1 MTKLFIFLLFVSSIN
16 SFMIYATK
24 NFKLS
29 RTIEKK
35 HWNNIFEKLNVLIF
49 LTKFMV

>member
-1 MTKLFIFLLFVSSIN
+1 MTKLFIFLLFISCIN

-29 RTIEKK
+29 RTIEK
-35 HWNNIFEKLNVLIF
+35 NIGIIF
-49 LTKFMV
+49 LKN